1 VTREGGPDMA
11 IPADRGESR
20 PKAVARS
27 ERRRGLPRDFWRFVL
42 LCLLA
47 VVFLAP
53 MYWMIITA
61 LKPENDV
68 ISTPTQW
75 FPARPTLANFQE
87 VLTSPDGNILRWM
100 WNSFFVAS
108 IFTVLHVLLCA
119 LTAYPLARMKFPGRD
134 LIFWII
140 LGSMMIPW
148 VVTLIPTYLMM
159 LRFEWINSFHALIWP
174 GIAGAFGVFLLR
186 QFFLALPKEL
196 EEAARLDGANSFQ
209 VLYKIILPL
218 SVPALVTLGVFAFM
232 GSWNNFIWPF
242 YVVTDVDKLTLPVG
256 VTTFSQRYV
265 TEYGKLMA
273 STAIASV
280 PVLIAYLLAQRYLI
294 AGLSTTGM
302 KE

>member
-1 VTREGGPDMA
+1 MA
-11 IPADRGESR
+11 LPAQQTTVAPQVRTA
-20 PKAVARS
+20 KAPT
-27 ERRRGLPRDFWRFVL
+27 RRGPRDVPRFIL

-47 VVFLAP
+47 ILFLAP
-53 MYWMIITA
+53 IYWMITTA
-61 LKPENDV
+61 LKAETDV
-68 ISTPTQW
+68 ISTPVQW
-75 FPARPTLANFQE
+75 FPARPTLENFRE

-100 WNSFFVAS
+100 WNSFFVATV
-108 IFTVLHVLLCA
+108 FTIVHVALCA
-119 LTAYPLARMKFPGRD
+119 LTAYPLARMRFPGRD

-159 LRFEWINSFHALIWP
+159 LNFNWINSFHALIWP
-174 GIAGAFGVFLLR
+174 GIAGAFGVFMLR
-186 QFFLALPKEL
+186 QFFLGLPKEL

-209 VLYKIILPL
+209 VLLMIVLPL
-218 SVPALVTLGVFAFM
+218 SIPALVTLAVFSFM
-232 GSWNNFIWPF
+232 GSWNNFIWPL
-242 YVVTDVDKLTLPVG
+242 YVVTDIDKLTLPVG

-280 PVLIAYLLAQRYLI
+280 PVLIAYLFAQRYLI